1 VTCTA
6 PPADGGALVDPD
18 ERIAVANVGV
28 LPGKS
33 RRARYCYCAA
43 ALPDWA
49 CLSVPTM
56 ESMMVLVVWS
66 GMLVIISM
74 T

>member
-1 VTCTA
+1 M
-6 PPADGGALVDPD
+6 
-18 ERIAVANVGV
+18 ANVGV